1 MAFVGGEKS
10 VTFPSNMPKHFCKV
24 RSAFAVVSLLSFVTA
39 GQVSAAD
46 KPKYDINKP
55 LGDVYVANTT
65 VADEQTRLIIYR
77 SPNAKP
83 SGVVTVYLGDKYHAS
98 LQANAYS
105 AACLDKDSLELR
117 TRLTQLDEEI
127 NADQDTRYTLELKKS
142 RTQFV
147 RVTNLNEGK
156 TALEEVPARVAQ
168 EELKNSQQ
176 QMHARTRASVV
187 KVCKEPKAA
196 SKVADTYDITFGT
209 EASFEYKKTDFNG
222 ITAKG
227 KASLK
232 EVIEKINSRYA
243 HAVKVKVHVLGYA
256 DDSAQEADNKRI
268 SIARAEVVG
277 KYFASS
283 GFSADE
289 LAIEGLG
296 SNSDPKGLTPGESKR
311 LVEVEVTVTAR

>member
-1 MAFVGGEKS
+1 MAFVGGRKS
-10 VTFPSNMPKHFCKV
+10 IIFPANMPKHHCKI
-24 RSAFAVVSLLSFVTA
+24 RSICAVVSLLSFITA

-55 LGDVYVANTT
+55 LGDVYVANTA

-77 SPNAKP
+77 SPSAKP

-105 AACLDKDSLELR
+105 AVCLDNDKLELR
-117 TRLTQLDEEI
+117 TRLTQLDAEI
-127 NADQDTRYTLELKKS
+127 HADQDTRYTLELKKS

-156 TALEEVPARVAQ
+156 TALEEVPARIAQ

-187 KVCKEPKAA
+187 KICKESIAA
-196 SKVADTYDITFGT
+196 SKVGDTYDITFGT
-209 EASFEYKKTDFNG
+209 EASFEYKKTDFDG

-227 KASLK
+227 KAALK

-268 SIARAEVVG
+268 SLARAEVVG

-283 GFSADE
+283 GFSTEE

-296 SNSDPKGLTPGESKR
+296 SNVDSKGLTLGGPKR
-311 LVEVEVTVTAR
+311 SVQIEVTVTTR